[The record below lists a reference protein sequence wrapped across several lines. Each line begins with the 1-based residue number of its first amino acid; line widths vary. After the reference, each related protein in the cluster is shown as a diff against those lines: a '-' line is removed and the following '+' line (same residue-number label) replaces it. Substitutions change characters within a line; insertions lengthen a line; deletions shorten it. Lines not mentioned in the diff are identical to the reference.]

1 MWRAFWTRA
10 LLCVMMAL
18 EWEQFDDILQRE
30 QLDSILES
38 RPFILSFLD
47 QLYTVKYNTLPFPV
61 EIVE

>member
-1 MWRAFWTRA
+1 MWRAFCT
-10 LLCVMMAL
+10 LVCVMMAL

-30 QLDSILES
+30 QLDSILKS